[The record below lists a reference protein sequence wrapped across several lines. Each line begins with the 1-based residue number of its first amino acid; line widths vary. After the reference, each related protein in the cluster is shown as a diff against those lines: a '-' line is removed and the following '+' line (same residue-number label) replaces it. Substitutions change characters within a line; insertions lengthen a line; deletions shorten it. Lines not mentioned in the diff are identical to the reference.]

1 MNFSFAFTISIRLLF
16 STVAARIIS
25 SIFNFTMNRRL
36 VFKSDKDVKSSMVR
50 YYILWACQLMASY
63 LLVYIFT
70 RLLVLG
76 SVAVAFTKI
85 IVDLCLFVISYNIQK
100 NGCLNNQTRITPIE
114 MRIIMKNNV
123 LKWLGR
129 VGATL
134 LTTIV
139 ILVVGLYLVMAML
152 AWGPSTFAKKQFIL
166 SLQETGELGFMANWF
181 CSQEEIDMIKEENS
195 VKDTT
200 DITDSS
206 LVVIG
211 QDSSSDE
218 EDLYVVDVKAG
229 TYSGKLM
236 VVKDP
241 SRLFVGT
248 VPEFKLEKGWTV
260 AEIAQ
265 RYDALAGINGGE
277 FVDSTPQTAMP
288 IGLVMVD
295 GNILKGDSST
305 MYHVTGITFDNKLV
319 MGNMTSSKAVEL
331 GIRDCVNV
339 SSDIGPFLIINGEPQ
354 DVDGVGGG
362 LNPRT
367 AIGQR
372 ADGAI
377 LLLVVDGRQATS
389 LGASFSDL
397 QDIMLQYGAVNASA
411 MDGGTSTQMYYNGEV
426 INKPYSPTGPRT
438 LPTAFLIK

>member
-1 MNFSFAFTISIRLLF
+1 
-16 STVAARIIS
+16 
-25 SIFNFTMNRRL
+25 
-36 VFKSDKDVKSSMVR
+36 
-50 YYILWACQLMASY
+50 
-63 LLVYIFT
+63 
-70 RLLVLG
+70 
-76 SVAVAFTKI
+76 
-85 IVDLCLFVISYNIQK
+85 
-100 NGCLNNQTRITPIE
+100 
-114 MRIIMKNNV
+114 MKKNV

-129 VGATL
+129 VSATL

-139 ILVVGLYLVMAML
+139 ILVVGLYGVMAML
-152 AWGPSTFAKKQFIL
+152 AWGPSKVAKKQFIM

-181 CSQEEIDMIKEENS
+181 CSQEEIDKIKEENS

-211 QDSSSDE
+211 NSETSDE
-218 EDLYVVDVKAG
+218 EDLYVVDIKAEA
-229 TYSGKLM
+229 YSGKLM
-236 VVKDP
+236 VIKDP

-248 VPEFKLEKGWTV
+248 VPEFKLEKGWRV
-260 AEIAQ
+260 SGMSH
-265 RYDALAGINGGE
+265 RYDAVAGFNGGE

-295 GNILKGDSST
+295 GNVLKGT
-305 MYHVTGITFDNKLV
+305 AGEMYHVTGITFDNKLV
-319 MGNMTSSKAVEL
+319 MGNMTAAKAQEL

-339 SSDIGPFLIINGEPQ
+339 SSDIGPFLIINGEAQ

-377 LLLVVDGRQATS
+377 LLLVVDGRQVTS

>member
-1 MNFSFAFTISIRLLF
+1 
-16 STVAARIIS
+16 
-25 SIFNFTMNRRL
+25 
-36 VFKSDKDVKSSMVR
+36 
-50 YYILWACQLMASY
+50 
-63 LLVYIFT
+63 
-70 RLLVLG
+70 
-76 SVAVAFTKI
+76 
-85 IVDLCLFVISYNIQK
+85 
-100 NGCLNNQTRITPIE
+100 
-114 MRIIMKNNV
+114 MKKNV

-139 ILVVGLYLVMAML
+139 ILVVGLYGVMAML
-152 AWGPSTFAKKQFIL
+152 AWGPSKVAKKQFIM

-181 CSQEEIDMIKEENS
+181 CSQEEIDKIKEENS

-211 QDSSSDE
+211 NSETSDE
-218 EDLYVVDVKAG
+218 EDLYVVDIKAEA
-229 TYSGKLM
+229 YSGKLM
-236 VVKDP
+236 VIKDP

-260 AEIAQ
+260 S
-265 RYDALAGINGGE
+265 GINGGE

-295 GNILKGDSST
+295 GNVLKGT
-305 MYHVTGITFDNKLV
+305 AGEMYHVTGITFDNKLV
-319 MGNMTSSKAVEL
+319 MGNMTAAKAQEL

-339 SSDIGPFLIINGEPQ
+339 SSDIGPFLIINGEAQ

-377 LLLVVDGRQATS
+377 LLLVVDGRQVTS

>member
-1 MNFSFAFTISIRLLF
+1 
-16 STVAARIIS
+16 
-25 SIFNFTMNRRL
+25 
-36 VFKSDKDVKSSMVR
+36 
-50 YYILWACQLMASY
+50 
-63 LLVYIFT
+63 
-70 RLLVLG
+70 
-76 SVAVAFTKI
+76 
-85 IVDLCLFVISYNIQK
+85 
-100 NGCLNNQTRITPIE
+100 
-114 MRIIMKNNV
+114 MKNNV

-248 VPEFKLEKGWTV
+248 VPEFKLLSRRPFPDFCSVLPRCRAGHRIYPGW
-260 AEIAQ
+260 
-265 RYDALAGINGGE
+265 
-277 FVDSTPQTAMP
+277 
-288 IGLVMVD
+288 
-295 GNILKGDSST
+295 
-305 MYHVTGITFDNKLV
+305 
-319 MGNMTSSKAVEL
+319 
-331 GIRDCVNV
+331 
-339 SSDIGPFLIINGEPQ
+339 
-354 DVDGVGGG
+354 
-362 LNPRT
+362 
-367 AIGQR
+367 
-372 ADGAI
+372 
-377 LLLVVDGRQATS
+377 
-389 LGASFSDL
+389 
-397 QDIMLQYGAVNASA
+397 
-411 MDGGTSTQMYYNGEV
+411 
-426 INKPYSPTGPRT
+426 
-438 LPTAFLIK
+438 